1 MSSKIDIKITKSES
15 SNLQNIDFDNLT
27 FGKNLSDHM
36 FVVDYKDGKWGQSE
50 IVSMEEIGFN
60 PALASL
66 HYGQTIF
73 EGLKA
78 FKNAEDE
85 ILIFRPEEHAKRLN
99 FSAERLCMPALPEE
113 IFIEGVYELLRV
125 DKEWIPKGGG
135 KSLYIRPMM
144 FATEQALGVHP
155 SASYKFII
163 FTSPA
168 SSYYSGSVKVL
179 AETEYVRAAEGGTGA
194 AKCGGNYAASLLPMQ
209 NAIKKG
215 YHQVMWT
222 DAKTHSQVEEIG
234 TMNVMFQIGNKIVT
248 PALTSS
254 ILGGITRKSV
264 IELAKR
270 WGYDIE
276 ETKVSLSDLEEAYN
290 KGELND
296 AFGTGTA
303 ATITNINTIGVN
315 GEDLLIPDDAPR
327 EFSKKVGTYLSKLKA
342 GEEDDFMNWMVKIK

>member
-1 MSSKIDIKITKSES
+1 MSNKIDIKITKSAS
-15 SNLQNIDFDNLT
+15 SNLQNVDFDNLT

-36 FVVDYKDGKWGQSE
+36 FVVNYKDGKWGTSE
-50 IVSMEEIGFN
+50 IVSMKEIGFN
-60 PALASL
+60 PSLASL

-78 FKNAEDE
+78 FKNTDDE

-113 IFIEGVYELLRV
+113 IFIEGVYELLKL
-125 DKEWIPKGGG
+125 DKDWIPVGGG
-135 KSLYIRPMM
+135 RSLYIRPMM

-155 SASYKFII
+155 SDSYKFII

-215 YHQVMWT
+215 YDQVMWT
-222 DAKTHSQVEEIG
+222 DAKTHSFVEEIG

-248 PALTSS
+248 PSLTSS

-264 IELAKR
+264 LELAKD
-270 WGYDIE
+270 WGYEIE
-276 ETKVSLSDLEEAYN
+276 ETKISLDDLVRASE
-290 KGELND
+290 KGELKD

-315 GEDLLIPDDAPR
+315 GKDLLIPEDSPR
-327 EFSKKVGTYLSKLKA
+327 EFSTKVGQYLSKLKA
-342 GEEDDFMNWMVKIK
+342 GEETDFKNWMVKIK